1 MNLEGF
7 VMFSSQ
13 LNGLGFTAADEVVD
27 WKDSKSLRG
36 GMGLGFRARNGIC
49 RIASRICVCQVTNAD
64 QHALVSVDLG
74 SHWPVYESGALG
86 EGALEVVG
94 IDLFAISS
102 PENRGDMETFQSCQV
117 FTERH

>member
-1 MNLEGF
+1 MALALQQRMRSWIGKIPRVSEEAWDWDSGLAMEFAGLQAGF
-7 VMFSSQ
+7 
-13 LNGLGFTAADEVVD
+13 
-27 WKDSKSLRG
+27 
-36 GMGLGFRARNGIC
+36 
-49 RIASRICVCQVTNAD
+49 VCQVTNAD